1 MVETYFVTP
10 KPNKKIREAFNL
22 SDHVSSLLS
31 FCLDKPANK
40 KYLLFI
46 SRFVVQHLFFKIAL
60 INPNGITNGSFHV
73 ISVFRSLTSLS
84 FHHEISSSRPLYP
97 QGSYI
102 SSGHIRKQECCHYD
116 DHFTIF
122 FNNTKKGAN
131 TSKKEVETA
140 EKYFFTMS
148 SESSECCVPP
158 ATPV

>member
-1 MVETYFVTP
+1 MLTCVIPMVWISTFGGRASIRSEAENCHRRNSFPLLNDWMVETYFVTP

-102 SSGHIRKQECCHYD
+102 SSGHIRKQECGH
-116 DHFTIF
+116 
-122 FNNTKKGAN
+122 
-131 TSKKEVETA
+131 
-140 EKYFFTMS
+140 
-148 SESSECCVPP
+148 
-158 ATPV
+158 